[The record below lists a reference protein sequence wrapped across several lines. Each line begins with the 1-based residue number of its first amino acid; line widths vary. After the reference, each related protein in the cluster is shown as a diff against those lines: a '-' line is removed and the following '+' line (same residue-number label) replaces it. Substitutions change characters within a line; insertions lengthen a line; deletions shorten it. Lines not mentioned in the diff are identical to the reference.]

1 MEIPPLTPLLANGA
15 DSLHHDADPGGAH
28 QDDRLVRLFYEN
40 FHVAHPI
47 LVPAAMYHNRQYPQF
62 LQTVVK
68 FIGSHY
74 LSSGPSRTLRGSV
87 DSALTVSQDRTPS
100 MVQARL
106 LYAIALFA
114 NDERSEALETYSKS
128 VELATE
134 IGMHRSDFASS
145 LNLQQPIEAESLRR
159 TWWELYIVDVFMNI
173 SSTPV
178 SFRCNVPTPEVALP
192 CEESVYARGAGIP
205 ESAQFLD
212 FKGRIFAVEETVFSS
227 FSYRVEA
234 MMILCRALLLNQ
246 IRDPH
251 RDHLQAVENAL
262 VSWVNHLPAKK
273 LDIVDAYGNVDEM
286 MFQAHVIIAYAAML
300 IHLPRSEL
308 RRLLVPQDVG
318 CWPCTIEA
326 LPATFSRTVHSIK
339 STEASRRVSDFI
351 SICPNIQKHSP
362 LIIPA
367 LGLCGMTQLATS
379 VSHTEDCL
387 DHHYNRVTL
396 VLGCLRVMRRTW
408 VSADMAYSRVRTC
421 AAKMLSDSATKWT
434 TKPSEKHTSPL
445 ESPNNPGD
453 LNQNSSLFRQLPDN
467 QAQLSAAFAQEFI
480 DPTCY
485 VSSIFNSFGDFD
497 MQV

>member
-1 MEIPPLTPLLANGA
+1 MEILASAPLL
-15 DSLHHDADPGGAH
+15 DSSVLSPYHDGDPGRGH

-47 LVPAAMYHNRQYPQF
+47 LVPAAMYQARNYPHF

-68 FIGSHY
+68 LIGSHY
-74 LSSGPSRTLRGSV
+74 SPSGPSRILKESV
-87 DSALTVSQDRTPS
+87 DSALTVSGDRTPS

-106 LYAIALFA
+106 LYAISLYA
-114 NDERSEALETYSKS
+114 NEDRPKALETYSKS
-128 VELATE
+128 VDIATE
-134 IGMHRSDFASS
+134 IGMHKGDFASS
-145 LNLQQPIEAESLRR
+145 LNLEQPIEAESLRR
-159 TWWELYIVDVFMNI
+159 TWWELYLVDIFMNI
-173 SSTPV
+173 SAVPV
-178 SFRCNVPTPEVALP
+178 SFRYNVSAPEVALP
-192 CEESVYARGAGIP
+192 CEESVYAKSLEIP
-205 ESAQFLD
+205 EPARFLT
-212 FKGRIFAVEETVFSS
+212 FKGRIFADEETIFSS

-234 MMILCRALLLNQ
+234 IMILCRALLLNQ

-262 VSWVNHLPAKK
+262 VSWVNLLPTKK
-273 LDIVDAYGNVDEM
+273 LDIIDSYGNVDEM

-300 IHLPRSEL
+300 IHLPRSDL

-318 CWPCTIEA
+318 CWPCTLET
-326 LPATFSRTVHSIK
+326 LPPTFSRVIHSIK

-367 LGLCGMTQLATS
+367 LGLCGMIQLATS
-379 VSHTEDCL
+379 ASHNEDCL

-408 VSADMAYSRVRTC
+408 VSADMAYNRVRTC
-421 AAKMLSDSATKWT
+421 AANMLTKSSTKWT
-434 TKPSEKHTSPL
+434 AKPSEKRAGPL
-445 ESPNNPGD
+445 QPPDNPD
-453 LNQNSSLFRQLPDN
+453 DVNHNSGTFRLAPDN
-467 QAQLSAAFAQEFI
+467 QPQLLADFAQEFI

-485 VSSIFNSFGDFD
+485 DASIFNPFGDFD
-497 MQV
+497 MHI